1 MPREI
6 REQENANFR
15 KTLFSNFSCRPPC
28 MLLDAGKGGFVAG
41 TDKNFQ
47 KIFYAAKNRMYTN
60 TPAAIWQ
67 NKIAGM
73 PKRKYQ
79 WRVLW

>member
-1 MPREI
+1 
-6 REQENANFR
+6 
-15 KTLFSNFSCRPPC
+15 
-28 MLLDAGKGGFVAG
+28 MLLDAGKGEFVAG
-41 TDKNFQ
+41 TDKIFQ

-60 TPAAIWQ
+60 TPAALCTS
-67 NKIAGM
+67 KIAGM

>member
-15 KTLFSNFSCRPPC
+15 KTLFSNFSCRPP
-28 MLLDAGKGGFVAG
+28 LYVIRRRKGGICCRKG
-41 TDKNFQ
+41 Q
-47 KIFYAAKNRMYTN
+47 KISKNFYAAKNRMYTN

>member
-1 MPREI
+1 MQISEKLYFSIFPAAPLYVI
-6 REQENANFR
+6 RR
-15 KTLFSNFSCRPPC
+15 R
-28 MLLDAGKGGFVAG
+28 KGGICCRKG
-41 TDKNFQ
+41 QKIS

>member
-1 MPREI
+1 
-6 REQENANFR
+6 
-15 KTLFSNFSCRPPC
+15 

-60 TPAAIWQ
+60 TPAALCTSR
-67 NKIAGM
+67 IAGM
-73 PKRKYQ
+73 PNLKYQ

>member
-1 MPREI
+1 MPWEI

-15 KTLFSNFSCRPPC
+15 KSLFSNFSCRPPVSY
-28 MLLDAGKGGFVAG
+28 LDAGKGGFVAEK
-41 TDKNFQ
+41 DKNFQ
-47 KIFYAAKNRMYTN
+47 KIFYAAKNRAYTN
-60 TPAAIWQ
+60 TPAASCTSR
-67 NKIAGM
+67 IAGM

>member
-6 REQENANFR
+6 REQKNANFR
-15 KTLFSNFSCRPPC
+15 KTLFSNFPAAPLYAIRRR
-28 MLLDAGKGGFVAG
+28 KGGICCRNG
-41 TDKNFQ
+41 QKIS

-67 NKIAGM
+67 NRIAGM
-73 PKRKYQ
+73 PKRNYQ
-79 WRVLW
+79 CRVLW

>member
-1 MPREI
+1 
-6 REQENANFR
+6 
-15 KTLFSNFSCRPPC
+15 
-28 MLLDAGKGGFVAG
+28 MLLDAGKGGFVAEK
-41 TDKNFQ
+41 DKKFQ
-47 KIFYAAKNRMYTN
+47 KIFYAAKNRTYTN
-60 TPAAIWQ
+60 PPAAIWQ

>member
-1 MPREI
+1 MQISEKLYFPI
-6 REQENANFR
+6 FPAA
-15 KTLFSNFSCRPPC
+15 PPVYD
-28 MLLDAGKGGFVAG
+28 LDAGKGEFVAG
-41 TDKNFQ
+41 TDKIFQ

-60 TPAAIWQ
+60 TPAALCTS
-67 NKIAGM
+67 KIAGM